1 MGMRMDAA
9 GRVEFDRSFADAI
22 PHEARAAAE
31 LETLR
36 RDYPRFTIERCLSP
50 DGAVTYY
57 CATRRAGEWG
67 VHPYHVS
74 RSDLG
79 DLRRELAAGAGPRCP
94 A

>member
-1 MGMRMDAA
+1 MRMDAA

-22 PHEARAAAE
+22 PQEARAAAE

-36 RDYPRFTIERCLSP
+36 RDYPRFAIDRCQSP

-57 CATRRAGEWG
+57 SATRRAGEWG

-74 RSDLG
+74 RNDLG
-79 DLRRELAAGAGPRCP
+79 QLRRELAAGEGHRCT